1 MLQKGE
7 VIKVFDFVTV
17 LNIVYLFFF
26 VGYNSYVVMN
36 YNIDDDTMTRR
47 FIVTSIILVVL
58 LGWWIVS

>member
-17 LNIVYLFFF
+17 LNTVYLFFY
-26 VGYNSYVVMN
+26 VGYNSYLVMN
-36 YNIDDDTMTRR
+36 YDIDDDTMARR
-47 FIVTSIILVVL
+47 FLVTSIILIVL

>member
-1 MLQKGE
+1 

>member
-1 MLQKGE
+1 LLQKGE